1 MRQHLKNAFIPNHG
15 NNHIPRVLRRK
26 PLAIYS
32 LILIAVKI
40 MVILAVL
47 IAPTPAR
54 LAAGVDA
61 SQLISLTNQ
70 ERTSRGLN
78 SLNTNPALTAAA
90 KAKAQYMLDHDVF
103 EHGDPWT
110 FIRDAGYDYLYA
122 GENIAMDFQT
132 TAEVH
137 QAWMASSSHRANIL
151 KTQYQDIGIAAV
163 AGRFKDHDTIMVVQM
178 FGSPKTP
185 PPTTP
190 PTPTPTATPTPTLTV
205 TPAVTATPNVTSPTP
220 TPTPIPTP
228 DRTPPAAPSITF
240 PTPNSFVSE
249 ASVIKGTAESG
260 SVVTLYDNN
269 IPLLETFSRDG
280 TFTGQLSGNLGDG
293 KHTLTA
299 VARDSAGNAS
309 RTAAPITFT
318 VDTTAPVIDASQTTA
333 LIDLTNNQIDVRA
346 AVTDPTLAKVSAGVG
361 DKITELNLIDGKYSG
376 VLTNVTVDSN
386 DPAVYVEAL
395 DQAGHK
401 QRQLITNYNFGGVS
415 EGNQPTGG
423 PLGATFLGG
432 VADWGQYLI
441 FAFIIFLIVALMIK
455 IFVRIRIQHPPTIV
469 HTLVVL
475 LLASVLLII

>member
-1 MRQHLKNAFIPNHG
+1 MRQHLKNAFIPHHG

-32 LILIAVKI
+32 VILIAAKI
-40 MVILAVL
+40 LVILAVL
-47 IAPTPAR
+47 LAPSAAR
-54 LAAGVDA
+54 LAENIDA
-61 SQLISLTNQ
+61 ATLTSLTNG
-70 ERTSRGLN
+70 ERSYRELN
-78 SLNTNPALTAAA
+78 TLNTNAALTAAA
-90 KAKAQYMLDHDVF
+90 RAKAQYMLDHDVF

-132 TAEVH
+132 SAAVH

-163 AGRFKDHDTIMVVQM
+163 AGRFQDHDTIMVVQM
-178 FGSPKTP
+178 FGSPKVKGS
-185 PPTTP
+185 TTP
-190 PTPTPTATPTPTLTV
+190 PPTPTATPTPT
-205 TPAVTATPNVTSPTP
+205 PTATPITTATP
-220 TPTPIPTP
+220 TVTHTPTATP
-228 DRTPPAAPSITF
+228 RPDTTPPPAPAISF
-240 PTPNSFVSE
+240 PTASAFVTE
-249 ASVIKGTAESG
+249 VSVIKGTAETG

-269 IPLLETFSRDG
+269 IPLLEALSLDG
-280 TFTGQLSGNLGDG
+280 TFTGQLRGNLNDG

-299 VARDSAGNAS
+299 VARDTAGNAS

-318 VDTTAPVIDASQTTA
+318 VDTAAPVINTDQTMA
-333 LIDLTNNQIDVRA
+333 LIDLARNQIDVS
-346 AVTDPTLAKVSAGVG
+346 VQVNDSNLAKVSAGVG
-361 DKITELNLIDGKYSG
+361 DQITKLNLTDGKYSG

-386 DPAVYVEAL
+386 DPAIFVEAL

-401 QRQLITNYNFGGVS
+401 QRQLVTNYNFGGVS
-415 EGNQPTGG
+415 EGGQPAGG
-423 PLGATFLGG
+423 PLAATFLGG

-441 FAFIIFLIVALMIK
+441 LAFIIFLAAALIIK

>member
-1 MRQHLKNAFIPNHG
+1 MRQHLKNAFIPHHG
-15 NNHIPRVLRRK
+15 NNHIPQVLRRK

-32 LILIAVKI
+32 LILISIK
-40 MVILAVL
+40 ILAIVAIL
-47 IAPTPAR
+47 IAPTPAQ

-61 SQLISLTNQ
+61 SQLISLANQ

-110 FIRDAGYDYLYA
+110 FIRNAGYDYLYA
-122 GENIAMDFQT
+122 GENIAMDFPT
-132 TAEVH
+132 TEDVH
-137 QAWMASSSHRANIL
+137 ATWMASASHRANIL
-151 KTQYQDIGIAAV
+151 RTQYQDIGIAAV

-178 FGSPKTP
+178 FGLPKTS

-190 PTPTPTATPTPTLTV
+190 PTPTPTATPIPTPTA
-205 TPAVTATPNVTSPTP
+205 TPVVTATPTVTP
-220 TPTPIPTP
+220 TPTATPTP

-240 PTPNSFVSE
+240 PTPNSFLSE

-260 SVVTLYDNN
+260 STVTLYDNN
-269 IPLLETFSRDG
+269 IPLLEAVSRDG
-280 TFTGQLSGNLGDG
+280 TFTGQLSGNLSDG

-299 VARDSAGNAS
+299 VARDTAGNTS

-318 VDTTAPVIDASQTTA
+318 VDTTTPVIDASQTTA
-333 LIDLTNNQIDVRA
+333 LIDLTNNQIEVRA

-361 DKITELNLIDGKYSG
+361 ERITELNLIDGKYSG

-415 EGNQPTGG
+415 QGTQPLNAL
-423 PLGATFLGG
+423 LGATFLGG

-441 FAFIIFLIVALMIK
+441 IAFIIFLIVALMIK